1 MDFVPVNLDRGNIM
15 IKNIALLLACAS
27 LGAGTAANARSNENA
42 SDGWTNKF
50 CIKYVN
56 GLPVYVPCKK

>member
-1 MDFVPVNLDRGNIM
+1 M

-27 LGAGTAANARSNENA
+27 LGVGTAANARTGENA
-42 SDGWTNKF
+42 SDGWTSKF

>member
-1 MDFVPVNLDRGNIM
+1 M

-27 LGAGTAANARSNENA
+27 LGVGTAANARTSKNA
-42 SDGWTNKF
+42 SDGWGEFF